1 MEKEEIAKKIYELS
15 SHINK
20 EPCHM
25 NNQVKGLFLILRY
38 IDDSDGKVIAEDIRE
53 YLHVSSAR
61 ISIALSTLSLKKYI
75 TRKRSSLDKRK
86 TIIKITEEGKKALY
100 KENERVISNIE
111 KLISS
116 LSDDEQK
123 EFLYLITKIIKGG
136 TSDVKTN

>member
-38 IDDSDGKVIAEDIRE
+38 IDDSEGEVIAEDIRE
-53 YLHVSSAR
+53 HLQISSAR
-61 ISIALSTLSLKKYI
+61 VSIALNTLFLKKFI

-100 KENERVISNIE
+100 KEKERVISNID

-116 LSDDEQK
+116 LSDEEQE
-123 EFLYLITKIIKGG
+123 EFLYLISKIVKGG
-136 TSDVKTN
+136 IEDVKTY